1 LAATERTWSVTT
13 QNFTTGV
20 AVVASKIL
28 GAEGAAPPHGVSA
41 ALLLVGVA
49 YFTREKVRQSS
60 EDQVQAQLRVVLD
73 SDVLA
78 VETRIDAWKLETNIW
93 AENPAVRNQA
103 ERQINEA
110 GGDRERAPNL
120 GGTSEMKAFT
130 ALFAPFLK
138 EPGYVEVALT
148 DREGIRMGTGRRDN
162 ARAAAFAIPILAR
175 QTCPWRIGKLV

>member
-1 LAATERTWSVTT
+1 VPLAATERTWSVTT

-20 AVVASKIL
+20 AVVASKIVR
-28 GAEGAAPPHGVSA
+28 GRRRRTAAWVSA

-60 EDQVQAQLRVVLD
+60 EDQVQAQLRVVF
-73 SDVLA
+73 A
-78 VETRIDAWKLETNIW
+78 VETWIDAWKRETNIW

-103 ERQINEA
+103 ERLINEA
-110 GGDRERAPNL
+110 SEDRERAANL
-120 GGTSEMKAFT
+120 GGTSEMKVFT

-148 DREGIRMGTGRRDN
+148 DREGCRSHPGRAN
-162 ARAAAFAIPILAR
+162 LSMANWPEYGGL
-175 QTCPWRIGKLV
+175 